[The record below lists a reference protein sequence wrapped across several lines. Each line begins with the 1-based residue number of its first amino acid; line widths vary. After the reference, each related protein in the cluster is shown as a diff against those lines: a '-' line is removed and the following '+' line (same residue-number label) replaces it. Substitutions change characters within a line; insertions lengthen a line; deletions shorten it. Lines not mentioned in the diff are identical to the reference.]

1 MTESQ
6 LLDACRQQHRNAQKM
21 LYDRYAKAMY
31 STAYRILGDFDLA
44 AEATQD
50 GFLQVFR
57 HIERFEQRS
66 TLGAWIKT
74 IVIRAAISTL
84 RRQKTMAFEP
94 LQEWHHA
101 DQPDPA
107 PAALEAE
114 YLEQA
119 ILQLPIGCRTVFLL
133 AAVEGYAHKE
143 IADLLQ
149 ISEGTSKSQL
159 WQAKKRLQALLQNP
173 AHKLI

>member
-6 LLDACRQQHRNAQKM
+6 LLDACRQQNRTAQKT

-57 HIERFEQRS
+57 HIGQFEQRS

-84 RRQKTMAFEP
+84 RRQKMAFET
-94 LQEWHHA
+94 LQEWQQA
-101 DQPDPA
+101 EQPDPM

-114 YLEQA
+114 YLEKA
-119 ILQLPIGCRTVFLL
+119 ILQLPNGCRAVFLL
-133 AAVEGYAHKE
+133 AEVEGYTHKE
-143 IADLLQ
+143 IATLLQ

-159 WQAKKRLQALLQNP
+159 WQAKKRLRELLQNP
-173 AHKLI
+173 AHKLV

>member
-57 HIERFEQRS
+57 HIEQFEPRS
-66 TLGAWIKT
+66 TLCSWIKT

-84 RRQKTMAFEP
+84 RRQKMAFEP
-94 LQEWHHA
+94 LQEWHHTE
-101 DQPDPA
+101 QPDPE
-107 PAALEAE
+107 PAVLEAE
-114 YLEQA
+114 YLEKA
-119 ILQLPIGCRTVFLL
+119 ILQLPNGCRAVFLL
-133 AAVEGYAHKE
+133 AEVEGYAHKE
-143 IADLLQ
+143 IAALLQ

-159 WQAKKRLQALLQNP
+159 WQAKKRLRELLRNP
-173 AHKLI
+173 AHKLV

>member
-21 LYDRYAKAMY
+21 LYDCYAKAMY

-57 HIERFEQRS
+57 HIEQFEQRS

-84 RRQKTMAFEP
+84 RRQKMAFEP
-94 LQEWHHA
+94 LQEWRHTE
-101 DQPDPA
+101 QPDPE
-107 PAALEAE
+107 PAVLEAE
-114 YLEQA
+114 YLEKA
-119 ILQLPIGCRTVFLL
+119 ILLLPSGCRAVFLL
-133 AAVEGYAHKE
+133 AEVEGYTHKE
-143 IADLLQ
+143 IAALLQ

-159 WQAKKRLQALLQNP
+159 WQAKKRLRELLQNP